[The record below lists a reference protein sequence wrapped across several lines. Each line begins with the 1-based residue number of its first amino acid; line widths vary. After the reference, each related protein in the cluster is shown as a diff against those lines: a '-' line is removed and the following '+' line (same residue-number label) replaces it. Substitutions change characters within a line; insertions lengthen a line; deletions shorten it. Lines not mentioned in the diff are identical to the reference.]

1 MKHPGHTYGGFISAI
16 SKRGMTAELV
26 FEKDVVLIQ
35 RKVWKNGKI
44 GLTQMDKNNDLKDR
58 IQVQRNKFDFVVIE
72 EVVKKLT
79 SWKTKL
85 VLEAR
90 GDNNSFVDI
99 RCGDIFCDVPALKK
113 DD

>member
-1 MKHPGHTYGGFISAI
+1 
-16 SKRGMTAELV
+16 
-26 FEKDVVLIQ
+26 
-35 RKVWKNGKI
+35 
-44 GLTQMDKNNDLKDR
+44 
-58 IQVQRNKFDFVVIE
+58 
-72 EVVKKLT
+72 
-79 SWKTKL
+79 